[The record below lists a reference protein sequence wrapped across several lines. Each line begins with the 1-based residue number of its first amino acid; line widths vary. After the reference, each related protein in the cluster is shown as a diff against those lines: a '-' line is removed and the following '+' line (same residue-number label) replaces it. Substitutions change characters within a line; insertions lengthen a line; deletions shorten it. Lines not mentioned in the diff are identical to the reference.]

1 MSNLLRRKRSQPAT
15 ANVASDWAPRDDML
29 THAAAAVAAAE
40 AAAASSE
47 SRRFNER
54 LLEAQP
60 LGASRPRSWA
70 SSSSSSIHSAFIDSA
85 YGTLDEAESSDD
97 SISLWRKNT
106 IKGTHRQHQQRSA
119 QHAEADAAIVARLS
133 DSVGDRGAMVD
144 DGLARG
150 TGFFAVNVAR
160 RGSGRRFSSGT
171 RSRSMGTDD
180 VFQWSQRHQLHEQR
194 GRSSSLGRL
203 GNEMDEYG
211 SRLGSPRD
219 SVFSL
224 DDDEGMVSST
234 LYSQEHSFDSVE
246 YFQSSSRSS
255 YRSSPEPSEYE
266 FDVARLTPA
275 RKRSKRLARASFEST
290 ASNNGKAALSRRHTL
305 PRRRERGRAPSIS
318 ITLVTGPTAGSTQ
331 TESILGTPSLLSLV
345 ELLPKPFP
353 SLTTLAASLSIV
365 LTLSSLLVPVPLLA
379 SSPVH
384 ILRARDHAV
393 VEYINAFLSPLLV
406 SGLKPAA
413 ALAIANFASLA
424 SIESKSSASMSRK
437 ALFVSTLWIAIMS
450 LRVLL
455 SYVFGRSLGWAHPQ
469 WFSTR
474 AIHEVGA
481 GSAPFLLSL
490 SLIHAYA
497 MRHRPSKS
505 AVSPY
510 QLALLAANFC
520 TPIEQGGSGF
530 WLGVSALA
538 VAAIVCIGL
547 LALDQRST
555 TRNTSN
561 TAIKRRARLAAT
573 LGALCFI
580 PCLAYLSGSS
590 SPATVGAAMSLD
602 ETFSQLHP
610 TQPHLLTILLMTA
623 PRPGNPDF
631 LLRTIE
637 SWLGGLPEPAKTTL
651 SRSLTFGNFT
661 MAPASHGR
669 VRLLVYTH
677 FTTHTMFDAAREYFT
692 QSPTYARKAS
702 HYLQWY
708 RDPRSANRLDQ
719 RLHVAR
725 GLHHAATDGGSSA
738 YVMLAEDD
746 FPLCP
751 DQDTSRG
758 QKWTSAWSELQR
770 VLVATNAAMPDWPSA
785 DAGSV
790 GESLNMAREEALS
803 GHCGVFAATGG
814 SGLAIRGFIAAKL
827 PALLLGAHDP
837 HGNDRDARASR
848 GEFSIKHED
857 EGADTPDLVI
867 QDCLRGRIPGCEVC
881 SAPDSSAVTR
891 PARRF
896 PAGSA
901 RNPYGVSGDR
911 WGKSGLVGTA
921 QLLQRHLGYNAS
933 TLPGR
938 KYGKEEWACGWRQ
951 PFNGEP
957 DSYGT
962 PYLFCRASAHP
973 IVFPQCSGTPHSLQC
988 FGTPTFASYY
998 LSLSSSS
1005 FPRNL
1010 TLEILSSGLTV
1021 SRSERR
1027 IVELRILFFHS
1038 IWKLSRRRRFSSQP
1052 LEPITES
1059 ELEELRGSIQGCT
1072 GRLASL

>member
-1 MSNLLRRKRSQPAT
+1 MSNLLRRKRSQQAT
-15 ANVASDWAPRDDML
+15 ASAASDWAPRDDML
-29 THAAAAVAAAE
+29 AQAAAAVVAAE
-40 AAAASSE
+40 AAAAASSE

-54 LLEAQP
+54 LLATQP

-70 SSSSSSIHSAFIDSA
+70 SCSSSSIHSSFIDSA

-106 IKGTHRQHQQRSA
+106 IKGVHRQHQQRSA
-119 QHAEADAAIVARLS
+119 QHVDGDGVVGARLS
-133 DSVGDRGAMVD
+133 DSVSDRGAMVD
-144 DGLARG
+144 DELAQATRL
-150 TGFFAVNVAR
+150 FAMNVAR
-160 RGSGRRFSSGT
+160 RGSQRRFSSGT
-171 RSRSMGTDD
+171 RSRSVGTDD
-180 VFQWSQRHQLHEQR
+180 VFQWSRRHQLHEQR
-194 GRSSSLGRL
+194 SRSSSLGRR
-203 GNEMDEYG
+203 GNENDDYG
-211 SRLGSPRD
+211 SRLGSPRG

-224 DDDEGMVSST
+224 DDDEGMLST
-234 LYSQEHSFDSVE
+234 SLYSQEHSFDSVE
-246 YFQSSSRSS
+246 SFQSSSRSS

-266 FDVARLTPA
+266 FDVARLTPS

-290 ASNNGKAALSRRHTL
+290 SSTNGKVTLSRRHTL

-318 ITLVTGPTAGSTQ
+318 ITLVTGSIAGSTE
-331 TESILGTPSLLSLV
+331 TESILTTPSLSSLV
-345 ELLPKPFP
+345 EVLPKSLPP
-353 SLTTLAASLSIV
+353 LTTLAASLSV
-365 LTLSSLLVPVPLLA
+365 LLTLSSLLAPVPLLA

-384 ILRARDHAV
+384 ILRTRNHAA
-393 VEYINAFLSPLLV
+393 VEYANAFLSPLLV
-406 SGLKPAA
+406 SGVKPAA

-424 SIESKSSASMSRK
+424 SIETKTSASTSLK

-450 LRVLL
+450 LRVSL
-455 SYVFGRSLGWAHPQ
+455 SYIFGRALGWAHPQ

-481 GSAPFLLSL
+481 GCAPLLLSL
-490 SLIHAYA
+490 SLVHAYT

-505 AVSPY
+505 AISPFH
-510 QLALLAANFC
+510 LALLAANFC

-530 WLGVSALA
+530 WLGVSAFV
-538 VAAIVCIGL
+538 VAAIVCLGL
-547 LALDQRST
+547 FAFDQRVQKRSTGST
-555 TRNTSN
+555 TT
-561 TAIKRRARLAAT
+561 KRRSQLAAT
-573 LGALCFI
+573 LGALCVI

-590 SPATVGAAMSLD
+590 TSASVQAAMSLD
-602 ETFSQLHP
+602 ETFSQLHLA
-610 TQPHLLTILLMTA
+610 QPHLLTILLMTA

-637 SWLGGLPEPAKTTL
+637 SWLGGLPEPATTPL
-651 SRSLTFGNFT
+651 SHSLTIGNFT
-661 MAPASHGR
+661 MTPVNQGR

-677 FTTHTMFDAAREYFT
+677 FTTHTMFDAAREYFA
-692 QSPTYARKAS
+692 QSPIYARKAS

-751 DQDTSRG
+751 DRDTSRG

-770 VLVATNAAMPDWPSA
+770 VLIATNEAMPDWPLA
-785 DAGSV
+785 EAGSA
-790 GESLNMAREEALS
+790 GESLDMSQEEASS
-803 GHCGVFAATGG
+803 GHCGVFVATGG

-837 HGNDRDARASR
+837 HGNARVARAIR
-848 GEFSIKHED
+848 GEFSVKHED

-867 QDCLRGRIPGCEVC
+867 QDCLRGRIPSCGVC
-881 SAPDSSAVTR
+881 SAPDSSSVKR
-891 PARRF
+891 PAHRF

-951 PFNGEP
+951 PFNGDP
-957 DSYGT
+957 D
-962 PYLFCRASAHP
+962 
-973 IVFPQCSGTPHSLQC
+973 V
-988 FGTPTFASYY
+988 
-998 LSLSSSS
+998 
-1005 FPRNL
+1005 L
-1010 TLEILSSGLTV
+1010 TL
-1021 SRSERR
+1021 
-1027 IVELRILFFHS
+1027 
-1038 IWKLSRRRRFSSQP
+1038 
-1052 LEPITES
+1052 
-1059 ELEELRGSIQGCT
+1059 
-1072 GRLASL
+1072 